1 MGMIVIR
8 SPWELERLSVA
19 GRVVA
24 EILQAVK
31 ERLVPGVTTQE
42 LDELAHRHCLKKKVA
57 PAFKGYHGYPY
68 SLCVSVNEEVVHG
81 FPSSRK
87 LAAGDIVSID
97 FGVCCEGYY
106 GDAALTEAIGAVPPL
121 AEKLIRVTRE
131 SLFLGLDRVKA
142 GNRLGDVSEAIQ
154 THVENQGFSV
164 VRHFV
169 GHGIGK
175 ALHEDPQIPNFGVA
189 GRGPVLKPGMVLAIE
204 PMVNAGGSEVEIL
217 SDGWTA
223 VTKDRSL
230 SAHFEHTVA
239 VTENGCRILSESGSQ
254 NRLF

>member
-1 MGMIVIR
+1 MIVIR
-8 SPWELERLSVA
+8 SPWELERLTVS

-31 ERLVPGVTTQE
+31 ERLVPGVSTQE
-42 LDELAHRHCLKKKVA
+42 LDELAHRHCLKKKVL

-81 FPSSRK
+81 FPSGRK
-87 LAAGDIVSID
+87 LSGGDIVSID

-106 GDAALTEAIGAVPPL
+106 GDAALTVAIGAVSPV

-131 SLFLGLDRVKA
+131 SLFLGLERVKA

-154 THVENQGFSV
+154 THVENEGFSV

-175 ALHEDPQIPNFGVA
+175 ALHEDPQIPNFGTA
-189 GRGPVLKPGMVLAIE
+189 GKGPVLKPGMVLAIE

-223 VTKDRSL
+223 VTKDRSI

-239 VTENGCRILSESGSQ
+239 VTENGCRILSESGLQ

>member
-1 MGMIVIR
+1 M
-8 SPWELERLSVA
+8 
-19 GRVVA
+19 
-24 EILQAVK
+24 
-31 ERLVPGVTTQE
+31 
-42 LDELAHRHCLKKKVA
+42 
-57 PAFKGYHGYPY
+57 
-68 SLCVSVNEEVVHG
+68 CVSVNEEVVHG
-81 FPSSRK
+81 FPSGRK
-87 LAAGDIVSID
+87 LSAGDIVSID

-106 GDAALTEAIGAVPPL
+106 GDAALTVAIGAVPPV

-131 SLFLGLDRVKA
+131 ALFLGLERVKA

-154 THVENQGFSV
+154 THAENQGFSV

-175 ALHEDPQIPNFGVA
+175 ALHEDPQIPNFGTA
-189 GRGPVLKPGMVLAIE
+189 GKGPVLKPGMVLAIE

-239 VTENGCRILSESGSQ
+239 VTENGCRILSESGSR
-254 NRLF
+254 NLLF

>member
-1 MGMIVIR
+1 MIVIR
-8 SPWELERLSVA
+8 SPWELERLTTS

-31 ERLVPGVTTQE
+31 ERLVPGVSTQE
-42 LDELAHRHCLKKKVA
+42 LDELAHRHCLKKKVL

-81 FPSSRK
+81 FPSGRK
-87 LAAGDIVSID
+87 LSAGDIVSID

-106 GDAALTEAIGAVPPL
+106 GDAALTVAIGAVPPV

-131 SLFLGLDRVKA
+131 SLFLGLERVKA

-154 THVENQGFSV
+154 THVENEGFSV

-175 ALHEDPQIPNFGVA
+175 ALHEDPQIPNFGTA
-189 GRGPVLKPGMVLAIE
+189 GKGPVLKPGMVLAIE

-223 VTKDRSL
+223 VTKDHSL

>member
-1 MGMIVIR
+1 MIVIR
-8 SPWELERLSVA
+8 SPWELERLTVS

-31 ERLVPGVTTQE
+31 ERLVPGVSTQE
-42 LDELAHRHCLKKKVA
+42 LDELAHRHCLKKKVQ

-81 FPSSRK
+81 FPSGRK
-87 LAAGDIVSID
+87 LSAGDIVSID

-106 GDAALTEAIGAVPPL
+106 GDAALTVAIGAVSPV
-121 AEKLIRVTRE
+121 AETLIRVTRE
-131 SLFLGLDRVKA
+131 ALFLGLERVKA

-175 ALHEDPQIPNFGVA
+175 ALHEDPQIPNFGTA
-189 GRGPVLKPGMVLAIE
+189 GKGPVLKPGMVLAIE

-239 VTENGCRILSESGSQ
+239 VTENGCRILSESGFQ

>member
-1 MGMIVIR
+1 V
-8 SPWELERLSVA
+8 S
-19 GRVVA
+19 
-24 EILQAVK
+24 
-31 ERLVPGVTTQE
+31 TQE
-42 LDELAHRHCLKKKVA
+42 LDGLAHRHCLKKKVL

-68 SLCVSVNEEVVHG
+68 SLCVSVNEGVVHG
-81 FPSSRK
+81 FPSGRK
-87 LAAGDIVSID
+87 LAAGDIVSLD
-97 FGVCCEGYY
+97 FGVCCDGYF
-106 GDAALTEAIGAVPPL
+106 GDAALTVAIGAVPPL

-131 SLFLGLDRVKA
+131 ALFLGLERVKS
-142 GNRLGDVSEAIQ
+142 GNRLGDVSAAIQ
-154 THVENQGFSV
+154 THVESQGFSV

-204 PMVNAGGSEVEIL
+204 PMVNAGGFEVEIL

>member
-1 MGMIVIR
+1 MIVIR
-8 SPWELERLSVA
+8 SPWELERLAVS

-31 ERLVPGVTTQE
+31 ERLVPGVSTQE
-42 LDELAHRHCLKKKVA
+42 LDELALRHCLKKKVL

-81 FPSSRK
+81 FPSGRK
-87 LAAGDIVSID
+87 LADGDIVSID

-106 GDAALTEAIGAVPPL
+106 GDAALTVAIGAVPPV

-131 SLFLGLDRVKA
+131 ALFLGLERVKA
-142 GNRLGDVSEAIQ
+142 GNRLGDVSAAIQ
-154 THVENQGFSV
+154 THAENQGFSV

-175 ALHEDPQIPNFGVA
+175 ALHEDPQIPNFGTA
-189 GRGPVLKPGMVLAIE
+189 GRGPVLKPGMV
-204 PMVNAGGSEVEIL
+204 
-217 SDGWTA
+217 
-223 VTKDRSL
+223 
-230 SAHFEHTVA
+230 
-239 VTENGCRILSESGSQ
+239 SGY
-254 NRLF
+254 

>member
-1 MGMIVIR
+1 MIVIR
-8 SPWELERLSVA
+8 SPWELKRLTVS

-31 ERLVPGVTTQE
+31 ERLVPGVSTQE
-42 LDELAHRHCLKKKVA
+42 LDELAHRHCLKKKVL

-81 FPSSRK
+81 FPSGRK
-87 LAAGDIVSID
+87 LSAGDIVSID

-106 GDAALTEAIGAVPPL
+106 GDAALTVAIGAVSPV

-131 SLFLGLDRVKA
+131 ALFLGLERVKA

-175 ALHEDPQIPNFGVA
+175 ALHEDPQIPNFGTA
-189 GRGPVLKPGMVLAIE
+189 GKGPVLKPGMVLAIE

-239 VTENGCRILSESGSQ
+239 VTENGCRILSESGFQ

>member
-1 MGMIVIR
+1 MIVIR
-8 SPWELERLSVA
+8 SPWELERLTVS

-31 ERLVPGVTTQE
+31 ERLVPGVSTQE
-42 LDELAHRHCLKKKVA
+42 LDELALRHCLKKKVL

-81 FPSSRK
+81 FPSGRK
-87 LAAGDIVSID
+87 LANGDIVSID

-106 GDAALTEAIGAVPPL
+106 GDAAFTVAIGAVPPV

-131 SLFLGLDRVKA
+131 ALFLGLERVKA
-142 GNRLGDVSEAIQ
+142 GNRLGDVSAAIQ
-154 THVENQGFSV
+154 THAENQGFSV

-175 ALHEDPQIPNFGVA
+175 ALHEDPQIPNFGTA

-204 PMVNAGGSEVEIL
+204 PMVNAGGYEVEIL

-223 VTKDRSL
+223 VTQDRSL

>member
-1 MGMIVIR
+1 MIVIR
-8 SPWELERLSVA
+8 SPWELERLTVS

-31 ERLVPGVTTQE
+31 ERLVPGVSTQE
-42 LDELAHRHCLKKKVA
+42 LDEMAHRHCMKKKVT

-68 SLCVSVNEEVVHG
+68 SLCVSVNEAVVHG
-81 FPSSRK
+81 FPSGRK
-87 LAAGDIVSID
+87 LEAGDIVSID
-97 FGVCCEGYY
+97 FGVCCQGYY
-106 GDAALTEAIGAVPPL
+106 GDAALTVAIGEVPPA

-131 SLFLGLDRVKA
+131 SLFLGLERVKA

-154 THVENQGFSV
+154 AHVENEGFSV

-175 ALHEDPQIPNFGVA
+175 ALHEDPQIPNFGTA

-239 VTENGCRILSESGSQ
+239 VTENGCRILSESGPH

>member
-1 MGMIVIR
+1 MIVIR
-8 SPWELERLSVA
+8 SPWELDRLTVS

-31 ERLVPGVTTQE
+31 ERLKPGVTTQE
-42 LDELAHRHCLKKKVA
+42 LDELAQRHCLKKKVK

-87 LAAGDIVSID
+87 LTEGDIVSID

-106 GDAALTEAIGAVPPL
+106 GDAALTVAIGAVAPE

-131 SLFLGLDRVKA
+131 SLFQGLDRVKA

-154 THVENQGFSV
+154 THVEKEGFSV

-175 ALHEDPQIPNFGVA
+175 ALHEDPQIPNFGSA
-189 GRGPVLKPGMVLAIE
+189 GKGPVLKPGMVLAIE

-223 VTKDRSL
+223 VTKDRRL

>member
-8 SPWELERLSVA
+8 SPWELERLTVS

-24 EILQAVK
+24 EILQALK
-31 ERLVPGVTTQE
+31 ERMAPGVSTQE
-42 LDELAHRHCLKKKVA
+42 LDELALRHCLKKKVL

-81 FPSSRK
+81 FPSGRK

-106 GDAALTEAIGAVPPL
+106 GDAALTVAIGTVSPL
-121 AEKLIRVTRE
+121 AEKLMRVTRE
-131 SLFLGLDRVKA
+131 ALFLGLERVKA

-154 THVENQGFSV
+154 THAENQGFSV

-175 ALHEDPQIPNFGVA
+175 ALHEDPQIPNFGIA
-189 GRGPVLKPGMVLAIE
+189 GKGPVLKPGMVLAIE
-204 PMVNAGGSEVEIL
+204 PMVNAGGAEVEIL

-239 VTENGCRILSESGSQ
+239 VTENGCRILSESGSP

>member
-1 MGMIVIR
+1 M
-8 SPWELERLSVA
+8 S
-19 GRVVA
+19 
-24 EILQAVK
+24 
-31 ERLVPGVTTQE
+31 
-42 LDELAHRHCLKKKVA
+42 
-57 PAFKGYHGYPY
+57 
-68 SLCVSVNEEVVHG
+68 
-81 FPSSRK
+81 
-87 LAAGDIVSID
+87 AGDIVSID

-106 GDAALTEAIGAVPPL
+106 GDAALTVAIGAVPPV

-131 SLFLGLDRVKA
+131 ALFLGLERVKA

-175 ALHEDPQIPNFGVA
+175 ALHEDPQIPNFGTA
-189 GRGPVLKPGMVLAIE
+189 GKGPVLKPGMVLAIE

>member
-1 MGMIVIR
+1 MIVIR
-8 SPWELERLSVA
+8 SPWELERLTVS

-31 ERLVPGVTTQE
+31 ERLVPGVSTQE
-42 LDELAHRHCLKKKVA
+42 LDELAHRHCLKKKVL

-81 FPSSRK
+81 FPSGRK
-87 LAAGDIVSID
+87 LSDGDIVSID

-106 GDAALTEAIGAVPPL
+106 GDAALTVAIGAVSPV

-131 SLFLGLDRVKA
+131 ALFMGWSGLRPAIGWGMSRRPFRPTWKTRGFPWSVTLWGTA
-142 GNRLGDVSEAIQ
+142 SERPCMKI
-154 THVENQGFSV
+154 
-164 VRHFV
+164 
-169 GHGIGK
+169 
-175 ALHEDPQIPNFGVA
+175 PQIPNFGTA
-189 GRGPVLKPGMVLAIE
+189 GKGPVLKPGMVLAIE

>member
-1 MGMIVIR
+1 MIVIR
-8 SPWELERLSVA
+8 SPWELERLAVS

-31 ERLVPGVTTQE
+31 ERLVPGVSTQE
-42 LDELAHRHCLKKKVA
+42 LDGLAHRYCLKKKVL

-68 SLCVSVNEEVVHG
+68 CLCVSVNEEVVHG

-87 LAAGDIVSID
+87 LAKGDIVSID

-106 GDAALTEAIGAVPPL
+106 GDAALTVAIGAVPPV

-131 SLFLGLDRVKA
+131 ALFLGLERVKS

-154 THVENQGFSV
+154 THVEKQGFSV

-175 ALHEDPQIPNFGVA
+175 ALHEDPQIPNFGTA
-189 GRGPVLKPGMVLAIE
+189 GKGPVLKPGMVLAIE